1 MTWKNRQTREKG
13 DRMIELRGEGLH
25 IKCDVCNNEG
35 GWEFEHVYDQIDD
48 EVIETFYVCV
58 KCGAYLI
65 GEFTADEWFGKQDDK
80 ESQDDDE

>member
-1 MTWKNRQTREKG
+1 
-13 DRMIELRGEGLH
+13 
-25 IKCDVCNNEG
+25 
-35 GWEFEHVYDQIDD
+35 
-48 EVIETFYVCV
+48 VIETFYVCV